1 MSREQEESVEEPRP
15 VDPRRAGTG
24 SDLRQV
30 AGNSSRPVSE
40 LDLRRVSHRGTTEAA
55 SKKWKM
61 KKLLTKTI
69 VRRPAVFTDD
79 RSAENETLVDQIE
92 QKITETTKRE
102 FLCSL
107 CRLCGLTVH
116 ENPLDWACHFNV
128 ITVTGGLSECIITR
142 NALVR
147 ANGADRGNGVSDLG
161 FLRGLLFQNAENQR
175 TVDQKGESAVQNAEN
190 MKLVDQTNSP
200 PEAGQ

>member
-1 MSREQEESVEEPRP
+1 MPAVLENTKLHTLDVRNVGARRQNAENVKP
-15 VDPRRAGTG
+15 VD
-24 SDLRQV
+24 QKF
-30 AGNSSRPVSE
+30 SSSQSPAV
-40 LDLRRVSHRGTTEAA
+40 

-61 KKLLTKTI
+61 KNLLTKTI

-116 ENPLDWACHFNV
+116 ENPLDWACYFNV

-200 PEAGQ
+200 PEADQ